1 MITSSNDVTL
11 KLCYLQTVEREKRVA
26 FIGISNWAL
35 DPAKMN
41 RGVMVTRG
49 DPGKDD
55 LVMSA
60 ESICSNKEKDP
71 VKDQVKDQL
80 KHLFNPLS
88 QAYLDICT
96 ACEKGGRQFFGLRD
110 FYRYLHAIIV

>member
-1 MITSSNDVTL
+1 
-11 KLCYLQTVEREKRVA
+11 
-26 FIGISNWAL
+26 
-35 DPAKMN
+35 MN

-49 DPGKDD
+49 DPGKND

-71 VKDQVKDQL
+71 VKDRLKD
-80 KHLFNPLS
+80 LFKPLS

-110 FYRYLHAIIV
+110 FYRYFHAVYILYNCMKKV